1 MLYVGYVY
9 RFYCLT
15 SQKNYIGITTQD
27 INRRWDQHKNESLGK
42 QVFKDT
48 HFHRA
53 IRRYG
58 WDNFERTILLRLESD
73 SEEQL
78 LESLNQLEQY
88 YIQKY
93 DSYNNGYNST
103 KGGKGVIS
111 HTTQRKVIV
120 FNELGEYIDTCNS
133 RVEASKKYDVMA
145 TSVSDCCTRT
155 ILSAGWF
162 NNLRLVFRDEGDT
175 VTQEDIKKIQRAR
188 KNKPVPVRCYDYNT
202 GQILGEYSSIIEAQ
216 SKTGVDADSI
226 SKCSLHKIKSTI
238 QGGKKL
244 VWRKLDDAYTPKY
257 IVEAFCGEF
266 SIGRYVS
273 LAHAADVFGIQAN
286 HISEY
291 LNGKRKSAGKYKG
304 ENIIWKRL

>member
-1 MLYVGYVY
+1 MLYVY

-15 SQKNYIGITTQD
+15 SQKNYIGQD

-103 KGGKGVIS
+103 KGVIS

-145 TSVSDCCTRT
+145 TSISDCCTRT

-162 NNLRLVFRDEGDT
+162 NNLRLIFRDEGD
-175 VTQEDIKKIQRAR
+175 TQEDIKKIQRAR

-202 GQILGEYSSIIEAQ
+202 GQILGEYSSITEAQ
-216 SKTGVDADSI
+216 SKTGVDTDSI

-273 LAHAADVFGIQAN
+273 LSHAADVFGIQAN